1 MLPPAETLTDFVE
14 VAVRNAVEYR
24 RVQTDFAARCEE
36 SLGRIRA
43 HGRVHPGCQG
53 RRQAR
58 VQARE
63 ASQGTGRVSYAVE
76 FTQSAEDDLV
86 RLYDFLLDRAQT
98 LEELD
103 VADEDLKV
111 IRLAALSH
119 LSTTPYSYRK
129 VGTRSTLRELIVPF
143 GTTGYI
149 LRFDI
154 RSPELVLVVGA
165 RHQRE
170 EDFH

>member
-1 MLPPAETLTDFVE
+1 M
-14 VAVRNAVEYR
+14 
-24 RVQTDFAARCEE
+24 
-36 SLGRIRA
+36 
-43 HGRVHPGCQG
+43 
-53 RRQAR
+53 
-58 VQARE
+58 
-63 ASQGTGRVSYAVE
+63 SYAVE
-76 FTQSAEDDLV
+76 FTQGAEDDLV

-103 VADEDLKV
+103 VAEEAV
-111 IRLAALSH
+111 RAIRPAALSH

-129 VGTRSTLRELIVPF
+129 VGARSTLRELIVPF
-143 GTTGYI
+143 GATGYV

-154 RSPELVLVVGA
+154 RSPQLVLVIGA

>member
-1 MLPPAETLTDFVE
+1 M
-14 VAVRNAVEYR
+14 R
-24 RVQTDFAARCEE
+24 
-36 SLGRIRA
+36 
-43 HGRVHPGCQG
+43 
-53 RRQAR
+53 
-58 VQARE
+58 
-63 ASQGTGRVSYAVE
+63 YAVE
-76 FTQSAEDDLV
+76 FTQGAEDDLV
-86 RLYDFLLDRAQT
+86 RLYDFLLARAET

-103 VADEDLKV
+103 VADEALQLV
-111 IRLAALSH
+111 RQAALNH

-129 VGTRSTLRELIVPF
+129 VGARSTLRELIIPF

-154 RSPELVLVVGA
+154 RSPELVLVIGV

>member
-1 MLPPAETLTDFVE
+1 M
-14 VAVRNAVEYR
+14 
-24 RVQTDFAARCEE
+24 
-36 SLGRIRA
+36 
-43 HGRVHPGCQG
+43 
-53 RRQAR
+53 
-58 VQARE
+58 
-63 ASQGTGRVSYAVE
+63 SYAVE

-86 RLYDFLLDRAQT
+86 RLYDFELDRAET
-98 LEELD
+98 LEQLA
-103 VADEDLKV
+103 VADEAVKV
-111 IRLAALSH
+111 IRQAALSH

-129 VGTRSTLRELIVPF
+129 VGARSTLRELIIPF

-154 RSPELVLVVGA
+154 RSPELVLVIGA

>member
-1 MLPPAETLTDFVE
+1 M
-14 VAVRNAVEYR
+14 
-24 RVQTDFAARCEE
+24 
-36 SLGRIRA
+36 
-43 HGRVHPGCQG
+43 
-53 RRQAR
+53 
-58 VQARE
+58 
-63 ASQGTGRVSYAVE
+63 SYAVE
-76 FTQSAEDDLV
+76 FTQGAEDDLV
-86 RLYDFLLDRAQT
+86 PLYVFLLDRTET

-103 VADEDLKV
+103 VADEAVKV
-111 IRLAALSH
+111 IRQAALSH

-129 VGTRSTLRELIVPF
+129 VGARSTLRELIIPF

-154 RSPELVLVVGA
+154 RSPELVLVIGA

>member
-1 MLPPAETLTDFVE
+1 M
-14 VAVRNAVEYR
+14 
-24 RVQTDFAARCEE
+24 
-36 SLGRIRA
+36 
-43 HGRVHPGCQG
+43 
-53 RRQAR
+53 
-58 VQARE
+58 
-63 ASQGTGRVSYAVE
+63 SYVVE
-76 FTQSAEDDLV
+76 FTQGAEDDLI
-86 RLYDFLLDRAQT
+86 RLYDFLLDRAET

-103 VADEDLKV
+103 VAGEAIEV
-111 IRLAALSH
+111 IRQAALSH

-129 VGTRSTLRELIVPF
+129 VGARSTLRELIIPV

-154 RSPELVLVVGA
+154 RSPGLVLVIGA

>member
-1 MLPPAETLTDFVE
+1 M
-14 VAVRNAVEYR
+14 R
-24 RVQTDFAARCEE
+24 
-36 SLGRIRA
+36 
-43 HGRVHPGCQG
+43 
-53 RRQAR
+53 
-58 VQARE
+58 
-63 ASQGTGRVSYAVE
+63 YAVE
-76 FTQSAEDDLV
+76 FTQGAEDDLV
-86 RLYDFLLDRAQT
+86 RLYDFLLARAET

-103 VADEDLKV
+103 VADEALQLV
-111 IRLAALSH
+111 RQAALSH

-129 VGTRSTLRELIVPF
+129 VGARSTLRELIIPF

-154 RSPELVLVVGA
+154 RSPELVLVIGA

>member
-1 MLPPAETLTDFVE
+1 M
-14 VAVRNAVEYR
+14 
-24 RVQTDFAARCEE
+24 
-36 SLGRIRA
+36 
-43 HGRVHPGCQG
+43 
-53 RRQAR
+53 
-58 VQARE
+58 
-63 ASQGTGRVSYAVE
+63 SYAVE
-76 FTQSAEDDLV
+76 FTHGAEDDLV
-86 RLYDFLLDRAQT
+86 RLYDFLLDRAET

-103 VADEDLKV
+103 VADVAVKL
-111 IRLAALSH
+111 IRQAALSH

-129 VGTRSTLRELIVPF
+129 VGARSTLRELIIPF

-154 RSPELVLVVGA
+154 RSPELVLVIGP

>member
-1 MLPPAETLTDFVE
+1 M
-14 VAVRNAVEYR
+14 
-24 RVQTDFAARCEE
+24 
-36 SLGRIRA
+36 
-43 HGRVHPGCQG
+43 
-53 RRQAR
+53 
-58 VQARE
+58 
-63 ASQGTGRVSYAVE
+63 SYAVE
-76 FTQSAEDDLV
+76 FTQGAEDDLV
-86 RLYDFLLDRAQT
+86 RLYEYLLDRAET

-103 VADEDLKV
+103 VAEVAANV
-111 IRLAALSH
+111 IRQAALSH

-129 VGTRSTLRELIVPF
+129 VGARTTLRELIIPF

-154 RSPELVLVVGA
+154 RSPELVLVIGA

>member
-1 MLPPAETLTDFVE
+1 M
-14 VAVRNAVEYR
+14 
-24 RVQTDFAARCEE
+24 
-36 SLGRIRA
+36 
-43 HGRVHPGCQG
+43 
-53 RRQAR
+53 
-58 VQARE
+58 
-63 ASQGTGRVSYAVE
+63 SYAVE

-86 RLYDFLLDRAQT
+86 RLYDFLLDRAET
-98 LEELD
+98 LEQLA
-103 VADEDLKV
+103 VADEALKV
-111 IRLAALSH
+111 IRQAALSH

-129 VGTRSTLRELIVPF
+129 GGARSTLRELIIPF

-154 RSPELVLVVGA
+154 RSPELVLVIGA